1 MDKKTTIK
9 ILIEASFLF
18 SPILKERLVQNIDS
32 MTDDDI
38 SALGKMLAGDKKE
51 TLESLEKEIAKLDS
65 IIDKYRETPSA
76 SASAI

>member
-1 MDKKTTIK
+1 MDKKTALK
-9 ILIEASFLF
+9 ILIEDSFLF

-51 TLESLEKEIAKLDS
+51 TLIIKFTCWRLDTSL
-65 IIDKYRETPSA
+65 KYGQQS
-76 SASAI
+76 